1 MAINCCISSS
11 AEKPMP
17 TTHSTI
23 KLLITQE
30 QIASRVAELGRL
42 IRQDYGDRNILLVG
56 VLKGAAV
63 FLSDLLRAIDGDVD
77 CDFVAISSY
86 GNGTKSSGVVRI
98 LKDLDESPVGRHV
111 LIVEDIVDTGL
122 TLQFLL
128 ENMKVHRIASVKVC
142 ALLDKA
148 ARRVVEV
155 PIDYR
160 GFEVPDVFVVGYGM
174 DYAGLYRNLP
184 YIGVL
189 EEVVPRESS
198 EKTRAGVDTAP
209 KNAL

>member
-1 MAINCCISSS
+1 MVTVQSNIKPLIS
-11 AEKPMP
+11 E
-17 TTHSTI
+17 
-23 KLLITQE
+23 E
-30 QIASRVAELGRL
+30 QIAARVAELGRQ
-42 IRQDYGDRNILLVG
+42 IRQDYGDTNILLVG

-63 FLSDLLRAIDGDVD
+63 FLSDLLRAIDGAVD
-77 CDFVAISSY
+77 YDFVAISSY

-111 LIVEDIVDTGL
+111 LIVEDIVDSGL

-128 ENMKVHRIASVKVC
+128 ENMKTHRTASVKVC
-142 ALLDKA
+142 ALLDKT
-148 ARRVVEV
+148 ARRVVDV

-189 EEVVPRESS
+189 EEAPRE
-198 EKTRAGVDTAP
+198 
-209 KNAL
+209 

>member
-1 MAINCCISSS
+1 
-11 AEKPMP
+11 MP
-17 TTHSTI
+17 RVEPTI
-23 KLLITQE
+23 QLLITEE
-30 QIASRVAELGRL
+30 QIASRVAELGRQ
-42 IRQDYGDRNILLVG
+42 IRQDYGDKNILLVG

-63 FLSDLLRAIDGDVD
+63 FLSDLLRAIEGEVD
-77 CDFVAISSY
+77 YDFVAISSY

-98 LKDLDESPVGRHV
+98 LKDLDESPIGRHV
-111 LIVEDIVDTGL
+111 LIVEDIVDSGL

-128 ENMKVHRIASVKVC
+128 ENMKMHRTASVKVS
-142 ALLDKA
+142 ALLDKV
-148 ARRVVEV
+148 ARRVVDI

-189 EEVVPRESS
+189 QEES
-198 EKTRAGVDTAP
+198 AG
-209 KNAL
+209 